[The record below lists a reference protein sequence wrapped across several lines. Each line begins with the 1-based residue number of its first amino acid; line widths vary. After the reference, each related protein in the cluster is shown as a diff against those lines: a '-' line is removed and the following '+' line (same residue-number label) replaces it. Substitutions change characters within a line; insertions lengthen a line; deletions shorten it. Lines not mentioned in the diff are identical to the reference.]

1 MEIQRESIFVSALR
15 GFCRAFFILLGAALA
30 LTVALVA
37 YSALSSPYNQGEKT
51 TLEVLP
57 DLEWKRDFG
66 SLTAPVIL
74 QINIHGVIGE
84 PTKLEGKTVRDILVD
99 SRAGL
104 LANNRV
110 KAILL
115 HFDTPGGTVT
125 DADNIYRMLL
135 EYKETFKVPVYGYI
149 DGLCASGGMY
159 IASAADKLY
168 SGPSGVIGSVG
179 VIVGPFFNFVDA
191 MGKIG
196 VQAKTITDGLNK
208 DMMSPFRTWKPDEDA
223 SLQALTSYY
232 YQRFVDIVSTGRP
245 NMDRA
250 KLVNEYGANI
260 FPPPAAL
267 ERGYIDVADSS
278 YKEAV
283 LALMQAA
290 NLDPAKPYQIVELQP
305 QFPLLS
311 ALLRGESPLAQ
322 GKIEHQLQIGQ
333 DKSFLIRDK
342 VAYLYQP

>member
-15 GFCRAFFILLGAALA
+15 GFCRAFFILLGAVLA

-37 YSALSSPYNQGEKT
+37 YSALSSPYKQEEKT
-51 TLEVLP
+51 SLEVLP
-57 DLEWKRDFG
+57 DLEWKRDLS

-74 QINIHGVIGE
+74 QINFHGIIGE
-84 PTKLEGKTVRDILVD
+84 PTKLDAETIQNILVD
-99 SRAGL
+99 SRTGL

-115 HFDTPGGTVT
+115 HFDTPGGTT
-125 DADNIYRMLL
+125 NDSDIIYRMLL
-135 EYKETFKVPVYGYI
+135 AYKEKFKVPVYGYI
-149 DGLCASGGMY
+149 DGLCASGGVY
-159 IASAADKLY
+159 ISSAADKLY
-168 SGPSGVIGSVG
+168 CSPSGIVGSVG
-179 VIVGPFFNFVDA
+179 VLIGPFFNFSDA
-191 MGKIG
+191 MSRVGI
-196 VQAKTITDGLNK
+196 QAKTITDGLNK
-208 DMMSPFRTWKPDEDA
+208 DMMTPFRTWKPDEDA

-232 YQRFVDIVSTGRP
+232 YQQFVDVVTAARSG
-245 NMDRA
+245 MDRT
-250 KLVNEYGANI
+250 KLINEYGANV
-260 FPPPAAL
+260 FSPPAAQ

-278 YKEAV
+278 YKETV

-290 NLDPAKPYQIVELQP
+290 GIDPEKPYQIVQLKPEFRFLSS
-305 QFPLLS
+305 LLS
-311 ALLRGESPLAQ
+311 GRSPLSQ